1 MNRKGIAALL
11 FLCSLFSGAVHCRA
25 SVAAPTSEEKT
36 ASGTLK
42 AVCLYTVADGTL
54 RTDVFTDRQIEAS
67 RPIRVNGYV
76 AGIIVLTD
84 GESFPRADGRPMDR
98 IAVTKE
104 GNYILKYFGIRKPG
118 DLMSET
124 GAAGGHPI
132 TAVSGGGGNN
142 GIGAF
147 LPGGYSLFPAV
158 KGDAVSRDD
167 SFTIVVE
174 SAGRS
179 LEIPIRQDGYR
190 SIPNVCQTP
199 GTRMESLVL
208 RSVGVDSDLTESD
221 EGRARFQAFA
231 EGIAAAECTFGTR
244 LVDAVNV
251 VGYSGI
257 RNAVTCAEGNDVW
270 LYCETFRREPLAELQ
285 SIAAHESMHRLT
297 AIRGFSRDSRVR
309 ELFADLKGYDDFS
322 PLRFS
327 VMASGTVPPGRRE
340 AEEPLFFAFIDER
353 NFLPGMKG
361 GHSGANPDEF
371 CASFLHSLMTM
382 DLLEENFGRPVTLP
396 EGRSR
401 VMTAGERRTILDR
414 YIETIRIFLAVL
426 SDRAGRSGLQP
437 EDPAAA
443 YLRGCLEKA
452 KAARAG

>member
-1 MNRKGIAALL
+1 MNRKVIAPLL
-11 FLCSLFSGAVHCRA
+11 FLCSLLSGAVHCLV
-25 SVAAPTSEEKT
+25 SAAVLTAEEKT
-36 ASGTLK
+36 APGAPK
-42 AVCLYTVADGTL
+42 AVCLYTVAGGTL
-54 RTDVFTDRQIEAS
+54 RTDVFTARHLETS
-67 RPIRVNGYV
+67 LPIRVNGYV
-76 AGIIVLTD
+76 CGIVVLTD
-84 GESFPRADGRPMDR
+84 GESVPHAAGRPMDR

-118 DLMSET
+118 ELMSET
-124 GAAGGHPI
+124 GAAGGHPL
-132 TAVSGGGGNN
+132 AAESGWGRNSGGGT
-142 GIGAF
+142 F
-147 LPGGYSLFPAV
+147 LPGGYSLFPVV

-167 SFTIVVE
+167 SFTIVME

-179 LEIPIRQDGYR
+179 VEIPIRQDGYR
-190 SIPNVCQTP
+190 SLPNVCQTP
-199 GTRMESLVL
+199 GTRMESLVV
-208 RSVGVDSDLTESD
+208 RSVGVDPNLTESD

-257 RNAVTCAEGNDVW
+257 QNAVTCAEGNDVW
-270 LYCETFRREPLAELQ
+270 LYCETFRKEPLAELQ

-382 DLLEENFGRPVTLP
+382 DLLEENIGRPVRLSG
-396 EGRSR
+396 GRSR
-401 VMTAGERRTILDR
+401 LMTEGERKTILNR

-426 SDRAGRSGLQP
+426 SDRAGRSGLQS

-452 KAARAG
+452 KAARTG